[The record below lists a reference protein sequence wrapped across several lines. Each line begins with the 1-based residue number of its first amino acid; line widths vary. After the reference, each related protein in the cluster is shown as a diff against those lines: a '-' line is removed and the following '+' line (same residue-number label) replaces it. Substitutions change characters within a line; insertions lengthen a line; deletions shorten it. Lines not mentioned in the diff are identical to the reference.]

1 MAVDQT
7 AEILAASGAAV
18 NEETDLEYA
27 EVAIPGGLLTIE
39 GLWRNAQDNETL
51 LLQLA
56 QNYSGYAF
64 GFIEDRAEAA
74 LARDDQEEADHQ
86 YRRARRFYLRGRRY
100 GLYLLE
106 LRQEGFG
113 AKMRGPLEQFEAYL
127 REEMDEDDVP
137 ALFWTA
143 YGWAS
148 AINVAKDDMTLVAEL
163 PIPLAIVR
171 RVLELDPDYFGHS
184 PTLFM
189 ANVYAGFPEALGGE
203 PERGRQLY
211 ERVIR
216 QTRER
221 DLLPIY
227 MLAQTYA
234 VSTQNRT
241 LFVQLLRKVIE
252 SPNLDPSKR
261 LTNAIARRRAARLL
275 ARVDELF

>member
-1 MAVDQT
+1 
-7 AEILAASGAAV
+7 V

-27 EVAIPGGLLTIE
+27 EAAIPGGLLTTE

-74 LARDDQEEADHQ
+74 LAREDQEEADHQ

-100 GLYLLE
+100 GLFLLE
-106 LRQEGFG
+106 LRHEGFG
-113 AKMRGPLEQFEAYL
+113 AKMRGPLDRFEAYL
-127 REEMDEDDVP
+127 REEMEEDDVP

-148 AINVAKDDMTLVAEL
+148 AINVARDDMTLVAEL
-163 PIPLAIVR
+163 PTALAMVR
-171 RVLELDPDYFGHS
+171 RVVDLDATYYDHS

-189 ANVYAGFPEALGGE
+189 ANIYAGFPAALGGE
-203 PERGRQLY
+203 PERGRELY

-216 QTRER
+216 LGRER

-241 LFVQLLRKVIE
+241 LFLQLLRKVIE
-252 SPNLDPSKR
+252 SPNLDRSKR

-275 ARVDELF
+275 ARVDELFYE